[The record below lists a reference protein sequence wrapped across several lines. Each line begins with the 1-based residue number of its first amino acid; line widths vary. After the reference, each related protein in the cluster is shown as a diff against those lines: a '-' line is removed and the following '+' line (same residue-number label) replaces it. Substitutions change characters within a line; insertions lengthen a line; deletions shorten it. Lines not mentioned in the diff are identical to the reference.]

1 MRLILEIFV
10 CACDKGG
17 IIRYTKFECDIS
29 DRKCDPDII
38 LFEKLTEIGL
48 RANDTCRY
56 GHSTSWRY
64 KAGTTVLTY
73 LVWSTLDQLELFPTN
88 VLAPD
93 KATIPYAAGRLN
105 PKPVEI
111 NETAVL
117 SHGLRHFRFLMDQK
131 DATILDANI
140 ADDIEASVGRLEPAV
155 AGRID

>member
-17 IIRYTKFECDIS
+17 IIRYTKFECDIT

-38 LFEKLTEIGL
+38 LSEKLTETGF
-48 RANDTCRY
+48 RPNDTCRY
-56 GHSTSWRY
+56 AHSTSWRY
-64 KAGTTVLTY
+64 EAGKTVLTY
-73 LVWSTLDQLELFPTN
+73 LVWSTVDQLGLFPTN
-88 VLAPD
+88 VLPQD
-93 KATIPYAAGRLN
+93 KATIPSAADRLK

-111 NETAVL
+111 NETSVL

-131 DATILDANI
+131 EAAILDANFT
-140 ADDIEASVGRLEPAV
+140 DDIEATVGRLEPAV